1 MDINE
6 QEMIEIQTQ
15 LRLVNNAY
23 FKFNQQRAIVQ
34 NLEEEFQNYF
44 NGIVEQKG
52 GDSEKQ
58 WQLDLENK
66 QIVEAQDPP
75 VGVNNGQQPQQSQP
89 SQQPRQP
96 QLSQAPQAPKS
107 EEGQVGVKENLSMG
121 VETKV

>member
-23 FKFNQQRAIVQ
+23 FKFNQQRAVVQ

-44 NGIVEQKG
+44 NNLVEQKG

-58 WQLDLENK
+58 WQLDLDNK
-66 QIVEAQDPP
+66 RIVEAQSPP
-75 VGVNNGQQPQQSQP
+75 VGDNNGLPP
-89 SQQPRQP
+89 IPT
-96 QLSQAPQAPKS
+96 QAPQ
-107 EEGQVGVKENLSMG
+107 EEGNVGVKESLSMG

>member
-23 FKFNQQRAIVQ
+23 FKFNQQRAVVQ

-44 NGIVEQKG
+44 NNLVEQKG

-66 QIVEAQDPP
+66 RIVEAPEGEERPQPIANP
-75 VGVNNGQQPQQSQP
+75 GNNSSQP
-89 SQQPRQP
+89 TSTV
-96 QLSQAPQAPKS
+96 SDDVS
-107 EEGQVGVKENLSMG
+107 VGI
-121 VETKV
+121 TKAVDV

>member
-1 MDINE
+1 MDINDN
-6 QEMIEIQTQ
+6 EMIEIQTQ

-52 GDSEKQ
+52 GDPEKQ

-66 QIVEAQDPP
+66 QIIEAPP
-75 VGVNNGQQPQQSQP
+75 GEGQQQTIASPGSNSSNPKPSARPQTDSTD
-89 SQQPRQP
+89 
-96 QLSQAPQAPKS
+96 
-107 EEGQVGVKENLSMG
+107 VGI
-121 VETKV
+121 TKAVDV

>member
-1 MDINE
+1 MDINDN
-6 QEMIEIQTQ
+6 EMIEIQTQ

-52 GDSEKQ
+52 GDPEKQ
-58 WQLDLENK
+58 WQLDLDNK

-75 VGVNNGQQPQQSQP
+75 AGANNGQQPQSSQTPQIARP
-89 SQQPRQP
+89 SQT
-96 QLSQAPQAPKS
+96 PKS
-107 EEGQVGVKENLSMG
+107 EEGNVGVKEALSMG
-121 VETKV
+121 VEGKV

>member
-1 MDINE
+1 MDINDN
-6 QEMIEIQTQ
+6 EMIEIQTQ

-52 GDSEKQ
+52 GDPEKQ

-66 QIVEAQDPP
+66 QIVEAPEGEGQPQTIATPGGNSSAPP
-75 VGVNNGQQPQQSQP
+75 IRPQTDVANVGV
-89 SQQPRQP
+89 
-96 QLSQAPQAPKS
+96 AKT
-107 EEGQVGVKENLSMG
+107 VDV
-121 VETKV
+121 

>member
-1 MDINE
+1 MDINDN
-6 QEMIEIQTQ
+6 EMIEIQTQ

-52 GDSEKQ
+52 GDPEKQ

-66 QIVEAQDPP
+66 AIVEAPE
-75 VGVNNGQQPQQSQP
+75 GQQQP
-89 SQQPRQP
+89 IASPGNNSSSPITPTVQ
-96 QLSQAPQAPKS
+96 
-107 EEGQVGVKENLSMG
+107 EEVTAGVSKA
-121 VETKV
+121 VDV

>member
-1 MDINE
+1 MDINDN
-6 QEMIEIQTQ
+6 EMIEIQTQ

-44 NGIVEQKG
+44 NGIVEAKG

-66 QIVEAQDPP
+66 QIVEAHEGQEQGKPQPIANPGSNNSAPSPKMVSDDVT
-75 VGVNNGQQPQQSQP
+75 VGV
-89 SQQPRQP
+89 
-96 QLSQAPQAPKS
+96 
-107 EEGQVGVKENLSMG
+107 
-121 VETKV
+121 TKAVDV

>member
-6 QEMIEIQTQ
+6 NEMIEIQTQ

-23 FKFNQQRAIVQ
+23 FKFNQQRAVVQ

-44 NGIVEQKG
+44 NNLVEQKG

-66 QIVEAQDPP
+66 RIVEAPE
-75 VGVNNGQQPQQSQP
+75 GEGNAQPIANPGRNSSQP
-89 SQQPRQP
+89 TSTV
-96 QLSQAPQAPKS
+96 SDDVS
-107 EEGQVGVKENLSMG
+107 VGI
-121 VETKV
+121 TKAVDV

>member
-6 QEMIEIQTQ
+6 NEMIEIQTQ

-44 NGIVEQKG
+44 NGIVESKG

-66 QIVEAQDPP
+66 KIVEAPEGEGKPVANSNNNSSAPNAPQPDIAN
-75 VGVNNGQQPQQSQP
+75 VGVSKAVN
-89 SQQPRQP
+89 
-96 QLSQAPQAPKS
+96 
-107 EEGQVGVKENLSMG
+107 V
-121 VETKV
+121 

>member
-1 MDINE
+1 MDINDN
-6 QEMIEIQTQ
+6 EMIEIQTQ

-52 GDSEKQ
+52 GDPELQ
-58 WQLDLENK
+58 WQLDLDNK
-66 QIVEAQDPP
+66 KIVEAQNPP
-75 VGVNNGQQPQQSQP
+75 VGANNGQP
-89 SQQPRQP
+89 
-96 QLSQAPQAPKS
+96 PKEDS
-107 EEGQVGVKENLSMG
+107 GVAVKEDLSMG

>member
-23 FKFNQQRAIVQ
+23 FKFNQQRAVVQ

-44 NGIVEQKG
+44 NNLVEQKG

-66 QIVEAQDPP
+66 RIVEAPEGENQPITNP
-75 VGVNNGQQPQQSQP
+75 GNNSSQP
-89 SQQPRQP
+89 ISTV
-96 QLSQAPQAPKS
+96 SDDVS
-107 EEGQVGVKENLSMG
+107 VGI
-121 VETKV
+121 TKAVDV